1 VKRVYWIADGC
12 GSKVNDIVKVM
23 IKWIRK
29 QADATLIIYGG
40 DVYGSGTSKEFS
52 KFLDQFGGQ
61 VSEVSALPGNHDWRT
76 AKKVPGAGEIADGY
90 ETFWS
95 AVPPPASRTM
105 IRADQVGSARYDYFN
120 DDVPGWRLV
129 FVDTSAAGD
138 DEGNWPRGIA
148 VRVDWLAET
157 LRGTPGRSKIL
168 FTHHSRLSCG
178 NHGDQDRLQKLWE
191 SLFDGPEERPL
202 VSLTVAGHDHNVS
215 IYAPRGKQPAQTRPP
230 ATGISILVNG
240 AGGRNH
246 NEPEQ
251 GTPPEMSDV
260 NNFCISRISF
270 LDSQSADVEVLSFGT
285 GAAVEPKVLDDLT
298 VRIRN

>member
-1 VKRVYWIADGC
+1 MKRVYWIADGC
-12 GSKVNDIVKVM
+12 GSKVNDIAKVM

-40 DVYGSGTSKEFS
+40 DVYASGTGSEFN
-52 KFLDQFGGQ
+52 KFFDQFSRQ

-76 AKKVPGAGEIADGY
+76 AKRVEGAGEIADGY

-95 AVPPPASRTM
+95 GVKPPKSRTV
-105 IRADQVGSARYDYFN
+105 IRTDQSSNARYDYFN
-120 DDVPGWRLV
+120 DDVPGWRLI

-138 DEGNWPRGIA
+138 DEGNWPRGNTS
-148 VRVDWLAET
+148 RVSWLADT
-157 LRGTPGRSKIL
+157 LRGTPGRSKVL

-191 SLFDGPEERPL
+191 SLFDGPQERPL
-202 VSLTVAGHDHNVS
+202 VSLTLGGHDHNVS
-215 IYAPRGKQPAQTRPP
+215 IYAPRGKQPSQTKPP
-230 ATGISILVNG
+230 ADGISIMVNG

-251 GTPPEMSDV
+251 GTPPEKSDV
-260 NNFCISRISF
+260 DNFCLTRISF
-270 LDSQSADVEVLSFGT
+270 LDDRSADVEVLSFGT
-285 GAAVEPKVLDDLT
+285 GSATEPDVLENLT
-298 VRIRN
+298 LRIRN